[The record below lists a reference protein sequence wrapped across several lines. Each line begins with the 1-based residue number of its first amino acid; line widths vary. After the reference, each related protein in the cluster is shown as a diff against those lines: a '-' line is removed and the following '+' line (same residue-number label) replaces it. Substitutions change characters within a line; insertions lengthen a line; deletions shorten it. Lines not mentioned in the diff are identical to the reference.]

1 MVARKEN
8 KLMFMS
14 CVSMPEVS
22 PRIQH
27 CITESVSALFVALSL
42 MAVSKLQ
49 IRHLYSVTVKAAGP
63 TQCWC

>member
-14 CVSMPEVS
+14 CVSLPKVS

-27 CITESVSALFVALSL
+27 RITESAFALFVALTFD
-42 MAVSKLQ
+42 VSKLQ
-49 IRHLYSVTVKAAGP
+49 IRH
-63 TQCWC
+63 